1 MYQKV
6 VPPRKK
12 PKNDKGYL
20 EILSKAVFNA
30 GFSYQVVRNKWK
42 GTMEVFHEFEPE
54 IISKWTNNE
63 ILIALSSP
71 KIIRNSRKVIAIVS
85 NAKVFLKLIG
95 KHGSFENY
103 LNSFRD
109 NSYEEKQKVL
119 SKQFKWLGPSGAH
132 FFLWSIGENAPPCE
146 QEAKLN

>member
-12 PKNDKGYL
+12 PKNDKGYF

-54 IISKWTNNE
+54 IISKWTNDE

-146 QEAKLN
+146 QEVKLN